1 MSLGKSEGSDPRR
14 APTLRNLIG
23 GRRRSFPGQNVAK
36 IWPSTHP
43 KCGDLHFKML
53 KMQETIW
60 KCKTLW
66 KELQLIPWQPQR
78 LEISELWKSMTIEPF
93 KCPPISSYKL
103 VDRFPKKSMG
113 YHCILIPPK
122 KRTVLRIPIFTNQP
136 INQEIS
142 DGSIDTAQSSHLL
155 ISRLSPSHWGIQGV
169 VIWVPRASS
178 MPIFFGGLH
187 ANQHNGL
194 SIWDNLSFYDEAF
207 ISLLSRIVIIAPITP
222 HK

>member
-113 YHCILIPPK
+113 YHCILIPPQK
-122 KRTVLRIPIFTNQP
+122 KNGITNPDIYQSTNQP
-136 INQEIS
+136 RNFWWLNWHSPKLPSPYLQALS
-142 DGSIDTAQSSHLL
+142 KPLGHPGSRDLGPKGLVHADIF
-155 ISRLSPSHWGIQGV
+155 WGI
-169 VIWVPRASS
+169 
-178 MPIFFGGLH
+178 
-187 ANQHNGL
+187 
-194 SIWDNLSFYDEAF
+194 
-207 ISLLSRIVIIAPITP
+207 TC
-222 HK
+222 